1 MSEGDLHQVMI
12 RIILLMGLL
21 SQVVVAQETD
31 FSSIETNWRVC
42 ATCHGNNGEGKPG
55 FPSLNK
61 LTSEYVIEALS
72 DYRDSVYRGDQSA
85 IMFGMAAALTDEQIE
100 LLGKYAEEVL
110 NDD

>member
-1 MSEGDLHQVMI
+1 MI

-31 FSSIETNWRVC
+31 FSSIQTNWRVC

-61 LTSEYVIEALS
+61 LTSEYVIEHLP
-72 DYRDSVYRGDQSA
+72 A
-85 IMFGMAAALTDEQIE
+85 IGAMFIE
-100 LLGKYAEEVL
+100 ANKVPLLLVL
-110 NDD
+110 PEA

>member
-1 MSEGDLHQVMI
+1 MMI
-12 RIILLMGLL
+12 RILFLMGLL
-21 SQVVVAQETD
+21 SQYTIAQETD
-31 FSSIETNWRVC
+31 FSIIETNWRVC

>member
-1 MSEGDLHQVMI
+1 MI

-31 FSSIETNWRVC
+31 FSSIETNWKVC
-42 ATCHGNNGEGKPG
+42 ASCHGSKGEGKPG

-61 LTSEYVIEALS
+61 LTSEYVTEALT

-85 IMFGMAAALTDEQIE
+85 IMFGMAAALTDEQIKLLSEYIEKE
-100 LLGKYAEEVL
+100 LGE
-110 NDD
+110 